1 VSSIYLG
8 EWDSC
13 WHPLRVFFVGLCFL
27 LAFVQFLFD
36 GMSDQTKINDQLGRL
51 IIHVVFWHTSE
62 FSCER
67 MRVINDNSNNDNNN
81 LINLIINNKLTWTD
95 IQYIAGLEFLVLH
108 IIFLFFFMQ
117 LQWIVGKLLHH
128 VSLGFVYYI
137 AYTVII
143 FTFKAN
149 QWP

>member
-1 VSSIYLG
+1 MSSIYLG

-67 MRVINDNSNNDNNN
+67 MRVINQI
-81 LINLIINNKLTWTD
+81 LINLIINN
-95 IQYIAGLEFLVLH
+95 
-108 IIFLFFFMQ
+108 Q
-117 LQWIVGKLLHH
+117 LGQT
-128 VSLGFVYYI
+128 YN
-137 AYTVII
+137 T
-143 FTFKAN
+143 
-149 QWP
+149 